1 MLSSDFKF
9 TGSLW
14 KSGWVKSLKHF
25 KASML
30 ASVNIYGFHTAAWT
44 NNEPPVDVELIVA
57 DISTVNASDIG

>member
-1 MLSSDFKF
+1 M
-9 TGSLW
+9 
-14 KSGWVKSLKHF
+14 KHF